1 MTGGIAAG
9 SMEALDARREGVG
22 MRRYPVR
29 SSALRTVGYDFGSG
43 TLEVEFA
50 SGGVYD
56 YDGVPPEE
64 ALQLLEAESLGA
76 YFTEHIRTAYR
87 ARRAA

>member
-1 MTGGIAAG
+1 
-9 SMEALDARREGVG
+9 

-29 SSALRTVGYDFGSG
+29 SSALRTVGYDFGTS

-56 YDGVPPEE
+56 YEGVPPEE
-64 ALQLLEAESLGA
+64 ALGLLEAESLGSYFAARIRPA
-76 YFTEHIRTAYR
+76 YP